1 MVTLFTS
8 HIRPLLD
15 YCSTVWNLGYIG
27 DVKKLESV
35 QRRWTKE
42 VDGCA
47 ELSYAERIKHLNL
60 FSVWGRMLRTD
71 LIKLW
76 KIFNSV
82 VDVGLLAILERQS
95 HSATRGHRFK
105 ISVPLCRSEV
115 RRRFFNVRS
124 VSIWNNLP
132 AAIVQSDTVYQFKR
146 MLDEALGNKLYFTID
161 QAVLSLQQY

>member
-1 MVTLFTS
+1 MVTVFTS

-82 VDVGLLAILERQS
+82 VDVGLLAILERQL
-95 HSATRGHRFK
+95 HSATLRHRFK

-115 RRRFFNVRS
+115 
-124 VSIWNNLP
+124 
-132 AAIVQSDTVYQFKR
+132 
-146 MLDEALGNKLYFTID
+146 
-161 QAVLSLQQY
+161 

>member
-1 MVTLFTS
+1 MQLNYFK
-8 HIRPLLD
+8 
-15 YCSTVWNLGYIG
+15 
-27 DVKKLESV
+27 VK
-35 QRRWTKE
+35 
-42 VDGCA
+42 
-47 ELSYAERIKHLNL
+47 
-60 FSVWGRMLRTD
+60 WGRMLRTD

-105 ISVPLCRSEV
+105 IAVPLCRSEV